1 MSLNDSKIRKLK
13 PSSRPVKLSD
23 SHGLYLLVN
32 PGGSRIWYLKY
43 RFNGKESRVSL
54 GAYPLV
60 SLAEARQ
67 QRDGIRKLL
76 AQNINPAQQ
85 RMAEKAACSS
95 EKCFK
100 AVALAWHKTNKKWSA
115 DYAARFLRQR
125 FHFTAYLLM
134 TPPATKTNSLRRV
147 LFGCARTIP
156 SRRSG
161 WLLRFREFQAVRGT
175 DRLTKQGCLRASCPP
190 RYRSFSSL
198 L

>member
-13 PSSRPVKLSD
+13 PSSRPVKLSG
-23 SHGLYLLVN
+23 SHGLYLIVN

-43 RFNGKESRVSL
+43 RFNGKESRVSI

-85 RMAEKAACSS
+85 RMAEKAACSP

-100 AVALAWHKTNKKWSA
+100 AVALAWHKTNKNG
-115 DYAARFLRQR
+115 RLI
-125 FHFTAYLLM
+125 M
-134 TPPATKTNSLRRV
+134 PPAFSPVWKTIS
-147 LFGCARTIP
+147 
-156 SRRSG
+156 SRR
-161 WLLRFREFQAVRGT
+161 LVI
-175 DRLTKQGCLRASCPP
+175 CPLP
-190 RYRSFSSL
+190 NLKRRISL
-198 L
+198 PC

>member
-1 MSLNDSKIRKLK
+1 MSLNDSKIRKFK

-85 RMAEKAACSS
+85 RMAEKARLAALNGAFADAALDERVGGVDVPTKLRGQDLCDLLGGG
-95 EKCFK
+95 
-100 AVALAWHKTNKKWSA
+100 VAALPKHVHHLQLRVKQFHIHGKTSLINKT
-115 DYAARFLRQR
+115 LV
-125 FHFTAYLLM
+125 
-134 TPPATKTNSLRRV
+134 V
-147 LFGCARTIP
+147 L
-156 SRRSG
+156 
-161 WLLRFREFQAVRGT
+161 LLR
-175 DRLTKQGCLRASCPP
+175 
-190 RYRSFSSL
+190 
-198 L
+198 